1 MTRPEFVIDYML
13 MLAKDFD
20 ELVKIGG
27 AKDAIRAYLKKTEQ
41 HWAAEE
47 AVQEIAQK
55 VFTA

>member
-1 MTRPEFVIDYML
+1 MIDYML